1 MKRTLL
7 SALLLAGA
15 LHGIANADEQFE
27 RVKVFLERN
36 MLDKDA
42 EIKFE
47 ATGGKAGLTSLKVVA
62 PDGRTVVDFKA
73 PDSKLGIR
81 SLTLESPEPTND
93 GRVQADFPAGSYL
106 FSGSDTNGA
115 RLEGK
120 ALLSH
125 AFPNPAAFIRPQPD
139 ATNVRYKGLQ
149 VNWQTVKGVD
159 AQVFVIEQEAS
170 GRTIRVTLPASAT
183 SFSVP
188 DGFLL
193 PDTEYK
199 MAIGTVAKDGNSS
212 FIETSF
218 TTAKK

>member
-1 MKRTLL
+1 MKRTFL
-7 SALLLAGA
+7 SALLIAGA
-15 LHGIANADEQFE
+15 FHGIANADEQFE

-42 EIKFE
+42 EVKFE
-47 ATGGKAGLTSLKVVA
+47 ATGGKAGLASLKVVA

-81 SLTLESPEPTND
+81 SLALESPEPTND
-93 GRVQADFPAGSYL
+93 GRVQADFPAGAYI

-125 AFPNPAAFIRPQPD
+125 AFPNPATFVRPQPD

-188 DGFLL
+188 DGFLR
-193 PDTEYK
+193 PHTEYK

-218 TTAKK
+218 TTARK